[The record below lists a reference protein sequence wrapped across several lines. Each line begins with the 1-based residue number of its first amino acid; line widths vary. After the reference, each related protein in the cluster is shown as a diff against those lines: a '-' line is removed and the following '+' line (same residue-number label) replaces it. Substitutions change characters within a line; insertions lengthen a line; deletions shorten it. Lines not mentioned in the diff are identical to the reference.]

1 MRVIDDDAN
10 AYEVFVQVGGSG
22 KPLQYVGSVRGADPV
37 LAWHAAKEV
46 FTRREDCTQLWVVP
60 RAAVIRSDAE
70 DRIVLSK
77 GSARRYRLASYPST
91 RRRMRS
97 RSELA

>member
-1 MRVIDDDAN
+1 MHAIDHDPN
-10 AYEVFVQVGGSG
+10 AYEVFVQVGGPG
-22 KPLQYVGSVRGADPV
+22 KPVQYVGSVRGADPI

-60 RAAVIRSDAE
+60 RAAVMRGDAE

-77 GSARRYRLASYPST
+77 GSARRYRLPSYPNT

-97 RSELA
+97 RSEMA

>member
-1 MRVIDDDAN
+1 MRTIDDDPK

-60 RAAVIRSDAE
+60 RAAVIRGDAE

-97 RSELA
+97 RSEPA